1 MPTELT
7 NRDRLFQAT
16 IRRALQEWDPLGVTD
31 EAEDEYDAYVPT
43 IYQMLITRKP
53 RHEIVNYL
61 LWLVVVQLQSS
72 SDPQVIEKL
81 ADRLMRIEQ
90 ELG

>member
-1 MPTELT
+1 MATELT
-7 NRDRLFQAT
+7 NRDRLFHAA
-16 IRRALQEWDPLGVTD
+16 IRRALQEWDPLGVAD
-31 EAEDEYDAYVPT
+31 VSEDEYDSYVPT

-61 LWLVVVQLQSS
+61 LWLVVVCMRSS

-81 ADRLMRIEQ
+81 ADRLMQIEQ